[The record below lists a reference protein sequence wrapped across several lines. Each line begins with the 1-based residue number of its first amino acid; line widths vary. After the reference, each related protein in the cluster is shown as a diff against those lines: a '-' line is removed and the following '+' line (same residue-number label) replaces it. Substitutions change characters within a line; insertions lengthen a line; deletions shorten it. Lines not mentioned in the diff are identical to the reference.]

1 MPDEK
6 PPKKPRKIPDAGE
19 RTVLVAVEVDAHGIA
34 IQLAEQ
40 RGIDLKGKGKA
51 DIEKA
56 LKPILASLGINDGGG
71 LNVWV
76 KLGQVKADTREEAI
90 LEVLGGEVPGEYR
103 APNAS
108 AWRGGKRYKQPT
120 QVALEVEDL
129 D

>member
-6 PPKKPRKIPDAGE
+6 PQKRPRKIPDAGE
-19 RTVLVAVEVDAHGIA
+19 RTVLVAIEVDSYFVAHN
-34 IQLAEQ
+34 LAEQ
-40 RGIDLKGKGKA
+40 RGIDLKGKSKE
-51 DIEKA
+51 DIKKA
-56 LKPILASLGINDGGG
+56 LKPILESLGVNDGGG
-71 LNVWV
+71 ITVWA

-90 LEVLGGEVPGEYR
+90 LEVLGGEVPGDYR